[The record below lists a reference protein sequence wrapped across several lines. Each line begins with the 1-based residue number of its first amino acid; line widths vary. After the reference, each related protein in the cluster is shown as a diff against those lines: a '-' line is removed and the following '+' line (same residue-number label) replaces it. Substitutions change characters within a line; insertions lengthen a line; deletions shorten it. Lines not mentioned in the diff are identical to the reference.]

1 MVVFYDSLVE
11 NTNCWITVVFDSCF
25 SFFLIP
31 KVSCFEIVPIEK
43 VYFLRKKSCTEKTAA
58 FKKKRL
64 SKINLLEKGAVRQY
78 FV

>member
-43 VYFLRKKSCTEKTAA
+43 VYFLRKKAALKKQLPLKKTYS
-58 FKKKRL
+58 KKEL
-64 SKINLLEKGAVRQY
+64 
-78 FV
+78 FVNTLYNHRIK